1 MEHEQTR
8 KRKAW
13 DWVLVSG
20 LSAIGLLSAYR
31 AATQSLTHDEALTWQ
46 LYLAGPPA
54 TIFEHYDANHHF
66 LATLLFR
73 LSVSLFGHAEW
84 AIRLPTVLAGW
95 WFLWTLRRLTLL
107 SFGPGPLA
115 AIAAMTVAG
124 NPFTGDFLVAARG
137 YGLALACYCW
147 AIYCLIRY
155 GGAADDRK
163 LLFQAGAAGSL
174 SVAANLVFVLPS
186 TCLSIAFLA
195 CLPRRP
201 AEAAPPRK
209 KKRQTATA
217 SGREVAA
224 AWPPLIAGAGLVLV
238 LFLVSAPLHRA
249 ERGHFYV
256 GADSLARSLRSFGAA
271 SFFYP
276 DGLDSLA
283 SASDWKPGAALALAV
298 LAALATLSGMLS
310 FPRAKSGRPV
320 LRLGWLCS
328 ASASGTMVLALI
340 LHSVWGFPLPAERT
354 GLYFLLL
361 APLAFAAQTE
371 LLLEKAGL
379 ARRAGLA
386 LALIGIAAA
395 GRFALSLQ
403 TRSFYLWRYDADIK
417 AIAERIEALGS
428 ATQERNSSIGA
439 SWMHEPSLNYY
450 IVTRG
455 WRWMAPVTRD
465 SPRGEH
471 GYYVLS
477 GQDRTLV
484 EELNLEPIA
493 EYPHSGV
500 VLAVQRKL
508 PPA

>member
-1 MEHEQTR
+1 
-8 KRKAW
+8 
-13 DWVLVSG
+13 
-20 LSAIGLLSAYR
+20 LSAIGLISAYR

-73 LSVSLFGHAEW
+73 LSASLFGHAEW

-115 AIAAMTVAG
+115 AIAAITVAG
-124 NPFTGDFLVAARG
+124 NPFLGDFLVAARG
-137 YGLALACYCW
+137 YGLALACFCW
-147 AIYCLIRY
+147 ALYCLVRY
-155 GGAADDRK
+155 GGCGDRK

-174 SVAANLVFVLPS
+174 SVAANLVFVLPW
-186 TCLSIAFLA
+186 TCLLIAFLA

-201 AEAAPPRK
+201 AEAAPTRK

-217 SGREVAA
+217 SGRQVAA
-224 AWPPLIAGAGLVLV
+224 AWPPLTAGAGLVLV
-238 LFLVSAPLHRA
+238 LFLLSAPLHRA

-256 GADSLARSLRSFGAA
+256 GAGSVAQSLRSFGAA

-276 DGLDSLA
+276 DGPGLLA
-283 SASDWKPGAALALAV
+283 AASDWKPAAAVALAI
-298 LAALATLSGMLS
+298 LAALPTLLGMLS
-310 FPRAKSGRPV
+310 FRRARPDQPV

-361 APLAFAAQTE
+361 APLAFAAQTR
-371 LLLEKAGL
+371 LLLEQAGL

-395 GRFALSLQ
+395 GRFALSLE
-403 TRSFYLWRYDADIK
+403 TRSFYLWRYDADTK
-417 AIAERIEALGS
+417 AIADQIEALGS
-428 ATQERNSSIGA
+428 VTREGTSSIGA

-450 IVTRG
+450 ILTRG
-455 WRWMAPVTRD
+455 WWWMAPVTRD

-484 EELNLEPIA
+484 EDLKLEPIA
-493 EYPHSGV
+493 EYPRSGV
-500 VLAVQRKL
+500 VLAAKRKP